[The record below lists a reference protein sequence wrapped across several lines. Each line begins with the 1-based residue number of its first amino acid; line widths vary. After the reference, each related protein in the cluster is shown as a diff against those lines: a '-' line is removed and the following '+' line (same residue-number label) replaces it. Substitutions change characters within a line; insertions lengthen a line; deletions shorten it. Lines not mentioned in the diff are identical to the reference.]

1 MTIRTITV
9 PVKDLDAATALY
21 TALLGTE
28 PYVKQPY
35 YVGFRPEGTPEVGLD
50 PHGDVE
56 AGPVTSFLVDDLE
69 ATIESLTE
77 LGASTERSPRDVGGG
92 ARIATLRDQDGNLFG
107 LFSGPTE

>member
-28 PYVKQPY
+28 PYLAQPF
-35 YVGFRPEGTPEVGLD
+35 YVGFRPAGSPEIGLD
-50 PHGDVE
+50 PHGDID
-56 AGPVTSFLVDDLE
+56 AGPVTSFVVDDLE
-69 ATIESLTE
+69 QAIASLTE

-92 ARIATLRDQDGNLFG
+92 ARIATLRDTDGNRFG
-107 LFSGPTE
+107 LFSGPA